1 MGRKREGGEQVG
13 GEEGRGKRRGG
24 GGRAEVMIGKVAAYP
39 LQSAV
44 YPTLTTTTRTPD
56 LGLPRVPLA
65 SCSLLP

>member
-24 GGRAEVMIGKVAAYP
+24 GAEEMMGKVAADP

-44 YPTLTTTTRTPD
+44 YPTLPNTTRTPD
-56 LGLPRVPLA
+56 LCLPQVPLA

>member
-1 MGRKREGGEQVG
+1 MGRKRDGGEKVG
-13 GEEGRGKRRGG
+13 GEEERGKRRGG
-24 GGRAEVMIGKVAAYP
+24 GAEEMMGKVAADP

-44 YPTLTTTTRTPD
+44 HPTLTTTTRTPD